1 MADDPRAPDRSDGAG
16 AGAGDGRATTR
27 PDRARGPG
35 RPSEAA
41 APVEALRD
49 PVLRAAWASIM
60 EDRSQAEI
68 AALMGVSRA
77 SVGNLL
83 ARARAEGLVRVSL
96 DPAVLARS
104 ALARRIAARFGLEA
118 VYLVPEGGDPMDR
131 VTRAA
136 ASWVDDLL
144 GGEGT
149 LGVAWGET
157 IHRLAGHLPRRAWP
171 GLTVVQLVGSM
182 ASPFGFTAEICTALI
197 AERLGAVCVNLH
209 APAVL
214 SDPALVAALLRE
226 PILRR
231 QVAALERCDAALF
244 AVGLATAES
253 HVVQSGVATP
263 EELAR
268 YAERGAT
275 AVIAGRFID
284 AEGRALAGPL
294 DGRLVGLPLDGLRR
308 IPRRLVVSAGVG
320 RAGALRAALLG
331 GFATHLVTD
340 AASGE
345 ALVAAGG
352 PPPA

>member
-1 MADDPRAPDRSDGAG
+1 
-16 AGAGDGRATTR
+16 
-27 PDRARGPG
+27 
-35 RPSEAA
+35 
-41 APVEALRD
+41 
-49 PVLRAAWASIM
+49 M

-68 AALMGVSRA
+68 AAELGVSRA

-96 DPAVLARS
+96 DPAVLARA
-104 ALARRIAARFGLEA
+104 ALARTVAGRFGLEA
-118 VYLVPEGGDPMDR
+118 AYLVPEGAEPMDR

-136 ASWVDDLL
+136 ASWVDDLV

-157 IHRLAGHLPRRAWP
+157 VHRLAGHLPRRAWP
-171 GLTVVQLVGSM
+171 GLTVVQIVGSM
-182 ASPFGFTAEICTALI
+182 ASPFGFTAESCTALI

-253 HVVQSGVATP
+253 HVVRSGVATLD
-263 EELAR
+263 ELAH
-268 YAERGAT
+268 YAGQGAA
-275 AVIAGRFID
+275 AVVAGRFID
-284 AEGRALAGPL
+284 AEGRPIAGPL
-294 DGRLVGLPLDGLRR
+294 DGRLIGLPLEGLRR
-308 IPRRLVVSAGVG
+308 IPRRLVVSAGAE
-320 RAGALRAALLG
+320 RAGALRAALRG

-345 ALVAAGG
+345 ALLAEDG
-352 PPPA
+352 PPSA

>member
-1 MADDPRAPDRSDGAG
+1 MASSEPDDASAPGE
-16 AGAGDGRATTR
+16 
-27 PDRARGPG
+27 PDHARGVPH
-35 RPSEAA
+35 PPTEA
-41 APVEALRD
+41 VRD

-60 EDRSQAEI
+60 ESKSQAEI
-68 AALMGVSRA
+68 AAELGVSRA
-77 SVGNLL
+77 SVHNLL

-104 ALARRIAARFGLEA
+104 DLARAVAGRFGLEA
-118 VYLVPEGGDPMDR
+118 VHLVPEGGEAMDR

-136 ASWVDDLL
+136 ASWVDDLVER
-144 GGEGT
+144 EGT

-157 IHRLAGHLPRRAWP
+157 VHRLASHLPRRAWP
-171 GLTVVQLVGSM
+171 RLTVVQLVGSM
-182 ASPFGFTAEICTALI
+182 ASPFGFTAESCTALI

-244 AVGLATAES
+244 AVGLATTES

-263 EELAR
+263 EELAH
-268 YAERGAT
+268 YAARGAA

-284 AEGRALAGPL
+284 AEGQPIAGPL
-294 DGRLVGLPLDGLRR
+294 DGRLVGLPLDGLLR
-308 IPRRLVVSAGVG
+308 IPRRLVVSAGAG
-320 RAGALRAALLG
+320 RARALRAALRG

-340 AASGE
+340 AGAGAALMDGE
-345 ALVAAGG
+345 GA
-352 PPPA
+352 P